1 LSAINIHMPRISRN
15 RVDRA
20 RTGHPCTSS
29 IGCIASQ
36 NSVFGN
42 GIALLRRGDA
52 LIPHTILVPCGKTV
66 CCKMHGANIKRGS
79 PNVFVQGVPV
89 ARVGDSADLGSM
101 RQGSPNVF
109 ANGG

>member
-1 LSAINIHMPRISRN
+1 MPRISRN

>member
-1 LSAINIHMPRISRN
+1 MPRISRN

-20 RTGHPCTSS
+20 RTGHLCTPS

-42 GIALLRRGDA
+42 GISFLRLGDS
-52 LIPHTILVPCGKTV
+52 LIRHTILVPCGKTV
-66 CCKMHGANIKRGS
+66 CCKMHGASIRRGS

-89 ARVGDSADLGSM
+89 ARVGDSADKGSM

>member
-1 LSAINIHMPRISRN
+1 MPRISRN

-42 GIALLRRGDA
+42 GISLLRRGDA

-66 CCKMHGANIKRGS
+66 CCKMHGASIRRGS

-89 ARVGDSADLGSM
+89 ARVGDSADKGSM